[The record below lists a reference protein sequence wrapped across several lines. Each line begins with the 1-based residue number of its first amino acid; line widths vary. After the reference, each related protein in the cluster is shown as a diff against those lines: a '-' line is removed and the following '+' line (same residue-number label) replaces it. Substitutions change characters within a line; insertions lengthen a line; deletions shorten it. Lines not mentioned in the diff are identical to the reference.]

1 MEHDLNLTNPTPPK
15 REARSGK
22 EKELD
27 ELYGQDA
34 TALIKGA
41 MGLVDVDFIEL
52 AKRLEAQGSPVAVP
66 TLRKKVNG
74 GQCKASFVM
83 RIMDALGVDLAPIKK
98 RK

>member
-1 MEHDLNLTNPTPPK
+1 MSEYKPTAPK
-15 REARSGK
+15 RAARSDN

-27 ELYGQDA
+27 ANYGEDA

-41 MGLVDVDFIEL
+41 MGLVNVDIPEL
-52 AKRLEAQGSPVAVP
+52 ARRLEKQGSPVAIP

-83 RIMDALGVDLAPIKK
+83 RIMDALKVDLAPLRK
-98 RK
+98 RD

>member
-1 MEHDLNLTNPTPPK
+1 MAEQKAPV
-15 REARSGK
+15 RSGRS
-22 EKELD
+22 EREIELD
-27 ELYGQDA
+27 EIFGEEA

-41 MGLVDVDFIEL
+41 MGLVNVDFTEL
-52 AKRLEAQGSPVAVP
+52 AKRLEAQGHSVAVS

-98 RK
+98 RTSEN

>member
-1 MEHDLNLTNPTPPK
+1 MTDYKPTAPK
-15 REARSGK
+15 RSARSDQ

-27 ELYGQDA
+27 ISYGEDA

-41 MGLVDVDFIEL
+41 MGLVNVDFHEL
-52 AKRLEAQGSPVAVP
+52 SRRLEAQGSAVPVP

-83 RIMDALGVDLAPIKK
+83 RIMDALGVDLAPLKK
-98 RK
+98 RDWD